1 MLYITI
7 PEESIEESYREVFV
21 HLYTTVQA
29 LGGSI
34 RYSFEKAKSPLQER
48 ESNGSSSCESAS
60 CPAGLSHERLGQ
72 ILTRVCRLTGCLGQE
87 ICSTSRVPKHLY
99 ARLFLVHLACQEGA
113 TVSQLCLL
121 LGRAPSTIY
130 RLRKQYDQEV
140 LYNPA
145 FRKIVKSEEW
155 RVKSVAKRMSLGMWW
170 KVKSEQK
177 LLIITHWSLSRV
189 CSILAWGFCVCRRGK
204 VRELAQRSMWCN
216 SLIFQIRSCFKF
228 VHIFNCPYV
237 EGLIA
242 ISPYTCVFWMFANI
256 HVNMCKYT
264 KKHHGHGMNMFACVV
279 GANCNSPYAV
289 ACVFFSNSS
298 TFQIRPCF
306 QLPLCGR
313 ANCN

>member
-60 CPAGLSHERLGQ
+60 CPTGLSHERLGQ
-72 ILTRVCRLTGCLGQE
+72 ILTKVCRLTGCLAQE

-130 RLRKQYDQEV
+130 RLRKQYDQEA
-140 LYNPA
+140 LYIIMIIFYIIPLIHS
-145 FRKIVKSEEW
+145 F
-155 RVKSVAKRMSLGMWW
+155 
-170 KVKSEQK
+170 
-177 LLIITHWSLSRV
+177 LL
-189 CSILAWGFCVCRRGK
+189 
-204 VRELAQRSMWCN
+204 
-216 SLIFQIRSCFKF
+216 
-228 VHIFNCPYV
+228 
-237 EGLIA
+237 
-242 ISPYTCVFWMFANI
+242 
-256 HVNMCKYT
+256 
-264 KKHHGHGMNMFACVV
+264 
-279 GANCNSPYAV
+279 
-289 ACVFFSNSS
+289 
-298 TFQIRPCF
+298 
-306 QLPLCGR
+306 
-313 ANCN
+313 

>member
-34 RYSFEKAKSPLQER
+34 RYSLEKAKSPSQER
-48 ESNGSSSCESAS
+48 ERNSSSSCESAS
-60 CPAGLSHERLGQ
+60 CPTGLSHERLGQ
-72 ILTRVCRLTGCLGQE
+72 ILTRVCRLTGCLAQE

-130 RLRKQYDQEV
+130 RLRKQYDQEA

-145 FRKIVKSEEW
+145 FRKIVSRSQWTEVSKQWAEVSKQWYWHEVFAHVVGAICKSPTLQFAH
-155 RVKSVAKRMSLGMWW
+155 V
-170 KVKSEQK
+170 
-177 LLIITHWSLSRV
+177 
-189 CSILAWGFCVCRRGK
+189 
-204 VRELAQRSMWCN
+204 
-216 SLIFQIRSCFKF
+216 
-228 VHIFNCPYV
+228 FNCPHV

-242 ISPYTCVFWMFANI
+242 ISPYTCVFWTFTNM
-256 HVNMCKYT
+256 HVNT
-264 KKHHGHGMNMFACVV
+264 KKDVMGLVW
-279 GANCNSPYAV
+279 
-289 ACVFFSNSS
+289 
-298 TFQIRPCF
+298 
-306 QLPLCGR
+306 GR
-313 ANCN
+313 LRVS

>member
-34 RYSFEKAKSPLQER
+34 RYSLEKAKSPLQER

-72 ILTRVCRLTGCLGQE
+72 ILTKVCRLTGCLVQE

-145 FRKIVKSEEW
+145 FRKIVN
-155 RVKSVAKRMSLGMWW
+155 
-170 KVKSEQK
+170 SEQR
-177 LLIITHWSLSRV
+177 SVS
-189 CSILAWGFCVCRRGK
+189 S
-204 VRELAQRSMWCN
+204 EQRSV
-216 SLIFQIRSCFKF
+216 SSEQRS
-228 VHIFNCPYV
+228 VSR
-237 EGLIA
+237 G
-242 ISPYTCVFWMFANI
+242 
-256 HVNMCKYT
+256 
-264 KKHHGHGMNMFACVV
+264 
-279 GANCNSPYAV
+279 
-289 ACVFFSNSS
+289 
-298 TFQIRPCF
+298 Q
-306 QLPLCGR
+306 
-313 ANCN
+313 

>member
-72 ILTRVCRLTGCLGQE
+72 ILTKVCRLTGCLAQE

-130 RLRKQYDQEV
+130 RLRKQYDQEA

-155 RVKSVAKRMSLGMWW
+155 RVKSEKW
-170 KVKSEQK
+170 KVKSEK
-177 LLIITHWSLSRV
+177 WAEVINHWTL
-189 CSILAWGFCVCRRGK
+189 ILAWVCLRT
-204 VRELAQRSMWCN
+204 L
-216 SLIFQIRSCFKF
+216 
-228 VHIFNCPYV
+228 
-237 EGLIA
+237 
-242 ISPYTCVFWMFANI
+242 
-256 HVNMCKYT
+256 
-264 KKHHGHGMNMFACVV
+264 
-279 GANCNSPYAV
+279 
-289 ACVFFSNSS
+289 
-298 TFQIRPCF
+298 
-306 QLPLCGR
+306 
-313 ANCN
+313 

>member
-34 RYSFEKAKSPLQER
+34 RYSFEKAKSPSQER

-72 ILTRVCRLTGCLGQE
+72 ILTKVCRLTGCLAQE

-113 TVSQLCLL
+113 TVSQFCLL

-130 RLRKQYDQEV
+130 RLRKQYEQEA

-145 FRKIVKSEEW
+145 FRKIVKSEEL
-155 RVKSVAKRMSLGMWW
+155 RVKSEK
-170 KVKSEQK
+170 
-177 LLIITHWSLSRV
+177 
-189 CSILAWGFCVCRRGK
+189 
-204 VRELAQRSMWCN
+204 
-216 SLIFQIRSCFKF
+216 
-228 VHIFNCPYV
+228 
-237 EGLIA
+237 
-242 ISPYTCVFWMFANI
+242 
-256 HVNMCKYT
+256 
-264 KKHHGHGMNMFACVV
+264 
-279 GANCNSPYAV
+279 
-289 ACVFFSNSS
+289 
-298 TFQIRPCF
+298 
-306 QLPLCGR
+306 
-313 ANCN
+313 

>member
-34 RYSFEKAKSPLQER
+34 RYSFEKAKSPSQER

-60 CPAGLSHERLGQ
+60 CPTGLSHERLGQ
-72 ILTRVCRLTGCLGQE
+72 ILTKVCRLTGCLVQE

-130 RLRKQYDQEV
+130 RLRKQYDQEA

-145 FRKIVKSEEW
+145 FRKIVKSEE
-155 RVKSVAKRMSLGMWW
+155 
-170 KVKSEQK
+170 
-177 LLIITHWSLSRV
+177 
-189 CSILAWGFCVCRRGK
+189 
-204 VRELAQRSMWCN
+204 
-216 SLIFQIRSCFKF
+216 
-228 VHIFNCPYV
+228 
-237 EGLIA
+237 
-242 ISPYTCVFWMFANI
+242 
-256 HVNMCKYT
+256 
-264 KKHHGHGMNMFACVV
+264 
-279 GANCNSPYAV
+279 
-289 ACVFFSNSS
+289 
-298 TFQIRPCF
+298 
-306 QLPLCGR
+306 
-313 ANCN
+313 